1 MKTNAVFA
9 VIVAVLMAGAAVAV
23 TAYGGEAAGTNQ
35 ATVNLD
41 SGGSEPVMIDFSESQ
56 YLMSGLSGYTL
67 KWQVATSN
75 SSWDQ
80 EIQQWTDLGERAE
93 TTSSDAIGT
102 FTGSTDKSVGSL
114 SLDFD
119 ERTDSIPNKYL
130 LTIKDSGATAGTSIY
145 LLLKCQVTL
154 SGEGHPTLEPFY
166 YQLTVNVTSNTLT
179 IENSEGFNFVQ
190 KQTKEI
196 KIQATAD
203 GKPTDGVCTW
213 YATGLPSGL
222 SMSPDGTLGGYPIA
236 TTDSN
241 GVDVKLYATNTTTGK
256 IYTAT
261 IKVAVS
267 AAEASTGTIAIE
279 VNNDVVDESK
289 ELSAS
294 SNAASITAEGS
305 RGVTIYKVVAVF
317 SDGDITSS
325 TTDSLTVDI
334 SGSGKYSITAFGYA
348 DGTFVKKTVTLFVI
362 PAGAG
367 DVQASISASSS

>member
-9 VIVAVLMAGAAVAV
+9 VIVAVLMAGATVAVA
-23 TAYGGEAAGTNQ
+23 AYGGEVAGANE

-67 KWQVATSN
+67 KWQAAMTDN
-75 SSWDQ
+75 SWNK
-80 EIQQWTDLGERAE
+80 EIQSWSDLGDRA
-93 TTSSDAIGT
+93 SSTASNAIGA
-102 FTGSTDKSVGSL
+102 FTGKTNVAVGNL

-119 ERTDSIPNKYL
+119 ERADGIPNKYL

-179 IENSEGFNFVQ
+179 IINSEGFNFVQ

-203 GKPTDGVCTW
+203 GKSTDGVCTW

-267 AAEASTGTIAIE
+267 AAEASTGAITIK
-279 VNNDVVDESK
+279 VNNKEVENSK

-294 SNAASITAEGS
+294 STAASITAEGS
-305 RGVTIYKVVAVF
+305 KGVVIYKVVAVF

-334 SGSGKYSITAFGYA
+334 SGSGKYSITAFGYV